1 MSPSEDPT
9 AIDRLRASRPLLLAC
24 EAIGWLHM
32 AGKANAAFLRRHA
45 GQLNEYDY
53 QQWFALENPPFPW
66 SDRIAWIKDDF
77 PLDGKAW
84 PSSLEAFISQHTGR
98 NPGLLGLLQ
107 AGHAMASGI
116 EKQSYPDHTVRYLA
130 QDATHM
136 WLASP
141 CGHPRRNLLSN
152 PPDVLKDGGWTALVN
167 GISKLLTELE
177 QLGTSASATWEHS
190 VDDWWKW
197 RESAIGE
204 EGWLRRTFLSTL
216 AETRL
221 PNNDVTLWDQSYV
234 AAALFKSAVAGAVL
248 VGDSVDG
255 NDAEIKQKTRWRV
268 LTIGF
273 GTDHYE
279 ARAVRIGDWAGA
291 RRDVEGFFE
300 EVRKLIEVDLAVGS
314 LIYRDADTMAFT
326 FPGLRDDATDSDSK
340 GSLDDSSAAALCL
353 EIEQQIDKRSRCRK
367 FETPPFCELSGST
380 RSFIGMLEEL
390 RTARNKLAVPIHR
403 SWTIP
408 CADNETR
415 GHVCPVC
422 RVRFNGESSGE
433 QSNVKKQKPCSVCRE
448 RRRGRLDQ
456 WLKGGTET
464 LWISEV
470 ADDNDRVAL
479 LTLSLGLEPW
489 LDGTHVDSLRGQSMV
504 EWRRHNPKL
513 KDTDNPISADRP
525 NDALVSYVRSK
536 LSSFD
541 PKDPVLR
548 SLQQGYQHES
558 EWPPFFSKI
567 VEDRSGAPS
576 WGSLDDD
583 KRARWLVHQLFRK
596 LPSPGRVY
604 RFWRAAEEFFD
615 ELESRFKE
623 LAAAHPNRWRTRRLL
638 IEAEDGG
645 WQERETYL
653 GHHNNAPFELLYKS
667 GRLLMTIC
675 NLARVLRAD
684 DDGTSLKNQ
693 AIRLKDDDGKLH
705 DLTIWKVAPADGD
718 LGVYH
723 PVIVLDKSPLR
734 FRILVP
740 LEAATH
746 CIEHAIAKWRE
757 EFARVFDRLPLSIGV
772 VAFPRLTPFQAVI
785 EATRNLEEVLSNG
798 KCETWRVCSTEIREG
813 IAALVFERQD
823 RGRDLVLVPTL
834 LPDGREDVFYPYV
847 RVEDREVRFPRDF
860 QHPEGQIFRHVCD
873 LRPSDGVRI
882 DPSRLAAVF
891 LDTTARRFE
900 RIEARPLSEFQRMRD
915 IWRLL
920 RRVVPSPTALRGA
933 WAELEARKTG
943 WRAPE
948 SDWLPGAKEEWREL
962 ARAVLAQ
969 RLAVKGAA
977 LDALVEAAADGALE
991 HALEWHLTWLREGV
1005 EG

>member
-1 MSPSEDPT
+1 MT
-9 AIDRLRASRPLLLAC
+9 AGPHGSGLLGKLQASRPLLLAC

-32 AGKANAAFLRRHA
+32 AGKANVAFLRRYA
-45 GQLNEYDY
+45 GQPNTYDY
-53 QQWFALENPPFPW
+53 KQWFTLETPPFPW
-66 SDRIAWIKDDF
+66 SERIAWVKDKF
-77 PLDGKAW
+77 PLKNYAW
-84 PSSLEAFISQHTGR
+84 PSCLADFITKHTEKDS
-98 NPGLLGLLQ
+98 GLLGLLQ

-116 EKQSYPDHTVRYLA
+116 EKQSYPDNTVRYLA
-130 QDATHM
+130 QDVTHL

-141 CGHPRRNLLSN
+141 FGHPRRNLLSN
-152 PPDVLKDGGWTALVN
+152 PPDVLKHGGWAALVD
-167 GISKLLTELE
+167 GIDKLLRELE
-177 QLGTSASATWEHS
+177 RLGTSASATCEHS

-197 RESAIGE
+197 RESVIGE
-204 EGWLRRTFLSTL
+204 EGWLRRAFLSTL

-234 AAALFKSAVAGAVL
+234 AAGLFKSAVAGAVL
-248 VGDSVDG
+248 VGDSFNW
-255 NDAEIKQKTRWRV
+255 NDVKQKTRWRV

-273 GTDHYE
+273 GSDHYE
-279 ARAVRIGDWAGA
+279 ARAVRIGDWVGA
-291 RRDVEGFFE
+291 RRDIEGFFE
-300 EVRKLIEVDLAVGS
+300 KVRKLIEVDLAMGS
-314 LIYRDADTMAFT
+314 LVYRDADTLAFT
-326 FPGLRDDATDSDSK
+326 FPGLRADATDSNSK
-340 GSLDDSSAAALCL
+340 DSLDNNLADSLRIK
-353 EIEQQIDKRSRCRK
+353 IEGRIDEYACAYK
-367 FETPPFCELSGST
+367 FETPPFCALSDST
-380 RSFIGMLEEL
+380 RSFIGMIEEL
-390 RTARNKLAVPIHR
+390 RKARDQLAVPIHR

-408 CADNETR
+408 CADKNTS

-422 RVRFNGESSGE
+422 RVRFNGESGGE
-433 QSNVKKQKPCSVCRE
+433 QSNLKKQKPCSVCRE
-448 RRRGRLDQ
+448 RRKGRLDE

-470 ADDNDRVAL
+470 ADVNDRVAL
-479 LTLSLGLEPW
+479 LTLSPGLEPW
-489 LDGTHVDSLRGQSMV
+489 LDGTRVDSLRGQSIV
-504 EWRRHNPKL
+504 EWRRHNPTL
-513 KDTDNPISADRP
+513 GNVDNPISSDEP
-525 NDALVSYVRSK
+525 HDGLVRYVRCK

-541 PKDPVLR
+541 KKDPALR
-548 SLQQGYQHES
+548 SLQQGYQYES
-558 EWPPFFSKI
+558 DWSSFFGKI

-576 WGSLDDD
+576 WGALNDE

-596 LPSPGRVY
+596 LPSPGRVH
-604 RFWRAAEEFFD
+604 RFWRATEEFFD
-615 ELESRFKE
+615 ELESRFRE

-638 IEAEDGG
+638 IEANDGR

-653 GHHNNAPFELLYKS
+653 GHHNNAPFELLYKD
-667 GRLLMTIC
+667 RRFVTIC

-684 DDGTSLKNQ
+684 DDGASLVKQ
-693 AIRLKDDDGKLH
+693 TIRLKDDDGQWHEIK
-705 DLTIWKVAPADGD
+705 ISKVAPADGD

-740 LEAATH
+740 LEATTA
-746 CIEHAIAKWRE
+746 CIEHAIATWRE

-785 EATRNLEEVLSNG
+785 EATRNLEEVVSNG
-798 KCETWRVCSTEIREG
+798 KCESWRVCSTETRNG
-813 IAALVFERQD
+813 TAGLVFERQD
-823 RGRDLVLVPTL
+823 GGRDLVLVPTL
-834 LPDGREDVFYPYV
+834 LPDGREDVFYPYM

-860 QHPEGQIFRHVCD
+860 QHPEGKVFRHVCD
-873 LRPSDGVRI
+873 LRPGDGVRI
-882 DPSRLAAVF
+882 DPSCLAAMF

-920 RRVVPSPTALRGA
+920 RRVSPSSAALRGA
-933 WAELEARKTG
+933 WAELEARKRE

-948 SDWLPGAKEEWREL
+948 GDWLPGAKEEWREL

-991 HALEWHLTWLREGV
+991 HALEWHLTWLKEGV

>member
-1 MSPSEDPT
+1 MTGSPVGNEMLEK
-9 AIDRLRASRPLLLAC
+9 LRNARPLLLAC

-32 AGKANAAFLRRHA
+32 AGKANALFLRRHA
-45 GQLNEYDY
+45 GQPNNYDY
-53 QQWFALENPPFPW
+53 KQWFALENPPFPW
-66 SDRIAWIKDDF
+66 SDRIAWVKNKF
-77 PLDGKAW
+77 PLNGNAW
-84 PSSLEAFISQHTGR
+84 PSCLEAFITDHTDSG
-98 NPGLLGLLQ
+98 PGLVGLLQ

-116 EKQSYPDHTVRYLA
+116 EKQSYRDNTVRYLA
-130 QDATHM
+130 QDVMHL

-141 CGHPRRNLLSN
+141 FGHSRRNLLSD
-152 PPDVLKDGGWTALVN
+152 PPNVLTDGGWAALVD
-167 GISKLLTELE
+167 GIGKLIRELE
-177 QLGTSASATWEHS
+177 RLGTNASATCEHS

-204 EGWLRRTFLSTL
+204 EGWLRHAFLPTL

-248 VGDSVDG
+248 VGDSFNW
-255 NDAEIKQKTRWRV
+255 NDVKQKTRWRV

-291 RRDVEGFFE
+291 RRDIEHFFE
-300 EVRKLIEVDLAVGS
+300 KIRKLIEVDLAVGS
-314 LIYRDADTMAFT
+314 LVYRDTNTMAFT
-326 FPGLRDDATDSDSK
+326 FPGLRADATA
-340 GSLDDSSAAALCL
+340 GSLDNNTADSLRVA
-353 EIEQQIDKRSRCRK
+353 IERQIDEYAYAYK
-367 FETPPFCELSGST
+367 FETPPFCRLSGST
-380 RSFIGMLEEL
+380 RSFIGMIEEL
-390 RTARNKLAVPIHR
+390 RKARNKLAVPIHR
-403 SWTIP
+403 AWTIP
-408 CADNETR
+408 CADKEAR

-448 RRRGRLDQ
+448 RRKGRLDE
-456 WLKGGTET
+456 WFKGGTET

-489 LDGTHVDSLRGQSMV
+489 LDCTHVDSLRGQSIA

-513 KDTDNPISADRP
+513 ESKDNPISADRP
-525 NDALVSYVRSK
+525 DKPHDALVSYVRSK

-541 PKDPVLR
+541 KNDPVLR

-558 EWPPFFSKI
+558 DWPPFFSKI
-567 VEDRSGAPS
+567 VEDRSGALS

-583 KRARWLVHQLFRK
+583 KCARWLVHQLFRK

-615 ELESRFKE
+615 ELESRFRE

-638 IEAEDGG
+638 VEAKNGE
-645 WQERETYL
+645 WQENETYL
-653 GHHNNAPFELLYKS
+653 GHHNNAPFELLYKN
-667 GRLLMTIC
+667 GRFLTIC
-675 NLARVLRAD
+675 NLARVLGEAD
-684 DDGTSLKNQ
+684 NGASPVKQT
-693 AIRLKDDDGKLH
+693 IRLKDDDGKLH
-705 DLTIWKVAPADGD
+705 DLQISKVTPADGD

-723 PVIVLDKSPLR
+723 PVIVLDKRPLR

-785 EATRNLEEVLSNG
+785 EATRNLEEVVSNG
-798 KCETWRVCSTEIREG
+798 KCESWRVCSTETRNG
-813 IAALVFERQD
+813 TAALVFERQD

-834 LPDGREDVFYPYV
+834 LPDGREDVFYPYM

-873 LRPSDGVRI
+873 LRPGDGVRV

-900 RIEARPLSEFQRMRD
+900 RIEARLLSDFQRMRD

-920 RRVVPSPTALRGA
+920 RRVSPSSAALRGA
-933 WAELEARKTG
+933 WAELEARKRE

-948 SDWLPGAKEEWREL
+948 GDWLPGAKEEWREL

-969 RLAVKGAA
+969 RLAVMGAA

-991 HALEWHLTWLREGV
+991 HALEWHLTWLKEGV